1 MNLLF
6 PITLFLLIAYLITAG
21 YNSFLKI
28 TSVKNTN
35 NNKRPLMVMSW
46 RQLRQLEKQ
55 AEIAL
60 KEEKRIEELNQIR
73 KQYHKA
79 NQIKLYKILKNAE
92 DSNRLTYRHIYEIKS
107 ILNIRTL
114 RNKQTDIQNIYNY
127 ILKFSTQK
135 DLEMLEQLIANLNL
149 KTA

>member
-1 MNLLF
+1 MDLLF

-55 AEIAL
+55 AELAL

-73 KQYHKA
+73 KQYHKFE
-79 NQIKLYKILKNAE
+79 QIKLYKILKNAE
-92 DSNRLTYRHIYEIKS
+92 DSNRLTYRNIYEIKS

-127 ILKFSTQK
+127 ILKFSTEK

>member
-35 NNKRPLMVMSW
+35 NKRPLMVMSW
-46 RQLRQLEKQ
+46 RQLRQLEKK
-55 AEIAL
+55 AELAL
-60 KEEKRIEELNQIR
+60 KEEKRIEELNKIR
-73 KQYHKA
+73 KQYHKFE
-79 NQIKLYKILKNAE
+79 QIKLYKILKNAE

>member
-28 TSVKNTN
+28 TSVKNAN

-73 KQYHKA
+73 KQYHKFE
-79 NQIKLYKILKNAE
+79 QIKLYKILKNAE
-92 DSNRLTYRHIYEIKS
+92 DSNRLTYRNIYEIKS

>member
-46 RQLRQLEKQ
+46 RQLRQLEKK
-55 AEIAL
+55 AELAL

-73 KQYHKA
+73 KQYHKFE
-79 NQIKLYKILKNAE
+79 QIKLYKILKNAE

-135 DLEMLEQLIANLNL
+135 DLERLEQLIANLNL